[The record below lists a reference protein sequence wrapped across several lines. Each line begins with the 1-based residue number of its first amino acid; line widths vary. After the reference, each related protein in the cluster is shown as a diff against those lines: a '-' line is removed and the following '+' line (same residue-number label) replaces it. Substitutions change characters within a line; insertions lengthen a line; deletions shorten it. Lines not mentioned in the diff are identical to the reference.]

1 MGLAP
6 HSAAK
11 VVDAARQLGRMH
23 LQVFSDRWRHTEAVV
38 DRADE
43 CTRSLLPKDRAVL
56 LAAAWLHD
64 LGYALAISKTG
75 FHPLDGARFLE
86 AFGIDRRV
94 VCLVAHH
101 SGAAFEA
108 AERGFAVELAVY
120 GREVG
125 PVMDAL
131 TCADMTVGPEGQR
144 VTFEQRIAEILD
156 RYPEDD
162 PVHRAIMRA
171 RVELES
177 AVRRAEARLAVVD

>member
-1 MGLAP
+1 MTSP
-6 HSAAK
+6 HLLID
-11 VVDAARQLGRMH
+11 VDAARGLARAH
-23 LQVFSDRWRHTEAVV
+23 LQALPDRWRHTEAVV
-38 DRADE
+38 DRASE
-43 CTRSLLPKDRAVL
+43 YAESLSPGDRIVL
-56 LAAAWLHD
+56 LSAAWLHD
-64 LGYALAISKTG
+64 VGYAPTLGSTG
-75 FHPLDGARFLE
+75 FHPLDGARFLG
-86 AFGIDRRV
+86 ASGIDRRV

-101 SGAAFEA
+101 SGATFEA
-108 AERGFAVELAVY
+108 AERGLGVPLAAY

-171 RVELES
+171 RVELEA
-177 AVRRAEARLAVVD
+177 AVRRADARVGVAG